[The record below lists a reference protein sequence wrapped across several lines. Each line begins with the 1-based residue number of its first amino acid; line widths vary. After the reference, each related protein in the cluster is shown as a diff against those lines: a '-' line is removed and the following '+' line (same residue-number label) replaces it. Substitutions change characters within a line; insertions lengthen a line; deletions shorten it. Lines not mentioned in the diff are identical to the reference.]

1 VSRDHGAWGHD
12 VAQGAEDMADQKRT
26 LDIPSYEAGSP
37 ARLTADTTEVGTDDD
52 GQKEV
57 AARDS
62 AGMTEISLAES
73 ADEYLRRPD
82 ADRAAVLDAEENLN
96 PNSSL
101 ARVRRARVNQHYNE
115 VETGGITGIGSD
127 DAAPLQDVD
136 FELG

>member
-82 ADRAAVLDAEENLN
+82 DRAANLN
-96 PNSSL
+96 PNSSS